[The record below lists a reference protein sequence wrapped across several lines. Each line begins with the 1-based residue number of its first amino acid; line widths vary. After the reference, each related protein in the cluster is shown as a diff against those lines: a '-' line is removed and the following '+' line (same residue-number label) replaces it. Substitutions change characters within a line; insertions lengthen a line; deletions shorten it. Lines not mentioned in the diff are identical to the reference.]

1 MVEQVDSGF
10 SSENLSEA
18 EALWA
23 NLPVGNRSWT
33 GLATHEKAL
42 VCHTVQ
48 RLRIAA
54 EARGMEAAFAM
65 IPEMGRKIEKERL
78 REARSW
84 GGPTM
89 YTPLNLEEL
98 ITAIRAALNGGQH
111 E

>member
-1 MVEQVDSGF
+1 MVEQV
-10 SSENLSEA
+10 EA
-18 EALWA
+18 TKQDRLAAWPYRPSCYKGNGTYTKWMNGLYDTSA
-23 NLPVGNRSWT
+23 PVI
-33 GLATHEKAL
+33 KAFAA
-42 VCHTVQ
+42 H
-48 RLRIAA
+48 RIA
-54 EARGMEAAFAM
+54 GMEAAFAM

-78 REARSW
+78 WEARSW